1 MPGVANE
8 EIRRKAIG
16 TGEVIS
22 CRPADLIAPEMDKIK
37 DEYGV
42 FCKSEEDVLSCALF
56 PQVAPEF
63 IKKRDNVDIHEIIVE
78 WDGE

>member
-22 CRPADLIAPEMDKIK
+22 CRPADLIAPEMDKII

-63 IKKRDNVDIHEIIVE
+63 IKKRDNVDIHEITVE